1 MAVMGRGPTLV
12 LRYAD
17 VGVATYASLRVVGHR
32 DTTVTWVLDEPA
44 MATVYQLLADA
55 LPDPRPGES
64 IVDAV
69 ERGVTAGSFATAT
82 AEAHLAAVLG
92 EVLLPASAWR
102 LLAEQALAP
111 DAVVFVAPTARLA
124 QVPWS
129 VLAMPDDGR
138 RLVEVVDILFAA
150 PPNIANA
157 PRRPAPWRREGTP
170 LLILDP
176 RVPGQRPDSALGSV
190 LGRPDP
196 STPVA
201 RHFADVLA
209 RGQVLPHVGSAVELF
224 RRPQAD
230 RGWLAAQLRRQ
241 PNRLLFVGHASAAD
255 GDVGHADR
263 AAIHLAEAE
272 ALTAAELMASALP
285 MPARVALLAC
295 ASGGDYRF
303 DEATGL
309 VAAAILGGAV
319 LVTATLWSLP
329 TTAGY
334 RRFGGAATQ
343 SADPMAEVVVAVD
356 TAHEA
361 PEAGR
366 AVNAWQRAQLARWR
380 GGDVAAS
387 PLYWAALA
395 TFAVDGAR

>member
-1 MAVMGRGPTLV
+1 MAMTGGPTLV

-17 VGVATYASLRVVGHR
+17 VGVATYGSLRVVGRR
-32 DTTVTWVLDEPA
+32 DTTVTWVIEESA
-44 MATVYQLLADA
+44 MAAVHELLADA
-55 LPDPRPGES
+55 LPDPRAGES
-64 IVDAV
+64 VLDAV
-69 ERGVTAGSFATAT
+69 QRAVAAGSFATPA
-82 AEAHLAAVLG
+82 AERHLAGVLG
-92 EVLLPASAWR
+92 EALLSDAAWR
-102 LLAEQALAP
+102 LLAEQATTP
-111 DAVVFVAPTARLA
+111 DAVAFVAPTARLA

-129 VLAMPDDGR
+129 VLAMPTDGR
-138 RLVEVVDILFAA
+138 RLIDVIDILFAA

-157 PRRPAPWRREGTP
+157 PRRPAPWRSDEAP
-170 LLILDP
+170 LLVLDP

-196 STPVA
+196 ATPVA
-201 RHFADVLA
+201 RHFADMLSH
-209 RGQVLPHVGSAVELF
+209 RRVLPEVGAAVELF

-241 PNRLLFVGHASAAD
+241 PSRLLFVGHASVAD

-263 AAIHLAEAE
+263 AAIHLAEPE
-272 ALTAAELMASALP
+272 ALTAAELMASTLP

-334 RRFGGAATQ
+334 RRSCGAAGE
-343 SADPMAEVVVAVD
+343 SADPMAEVVIAVD

-361 PEAGR
+361 LEAGR
-366 AVNAWQRAQLARWR
+366 AVNAWQRAQLARW
-380 GGDVAAS
+380 GAGDVTAS

>member
-1 MAVMGRGPTLV
+1 MAVTGAGPILV

-17 VGVATYASLRVVGHR
+17 VGVATYGSLRVVGHR
-32 DTTVTWVLDEPA
+32 DTTVTWVIDESA
-44 MATVYQLLADA
+44 MTTVHDLLADA
-55 LPDPRPGES
+55 LPDPRAGEN
-64 IVDAV
+64 ILDAV
-69 ERGVTAGSFATAT
+69 ERAVAAGSFATPA
-82 AEAHLAAVLG
+82 AERHLAEVLG
-92 EVLLPASAWR
+92 ETLIPEPGWR
-102 LLAEQALAP
+102 LLTEQAATP
-111 DAVVFVAPTARLA
+111 DAVAFVAPTARLA

-129 VLAMPDDGR
+129 VLAMPADGR
-138 RLVEVVDILFAA
+138 RLIDVIDILFAA

-157 PRRPAPWRREGTP
+157 PRRPAPWRPDGAA
-170 LLILDP
+170 LLVLDP

-196 STPVA
+196 ATPVA
-201 RHFADVLA
+201 RHFADVLSH
-209 RGQVLPHVGSAVELF
+209 RRVLPEVGSAVELF

-230 RGWLAAQLRRQ
+230 RGWLAAQLRQQ
-241 PNRLLFVGHASAAD
+241 PSRLLFVGHASAAD

-263 AAIHLAEAE
+263 AAIHLAEPD
-272 ALTAAELMASALP
+272 ALTAAELMASTLP
-285 MPARVALLAC
+285 IPARVALLAC

-334 RRFGGAATQ
+334 RRFCGAAGE

-356 TAHEA
+356 TAHETH
-361 PEAGR
+361 EAGR
-366 AVNAWQRAQLARWR
+366 AVNAWQRAQLTRWR
-380 GGDVAAS
+380 AGDVTAS

>member
-1 MAVMGRGPTLV
+1 MAVTGGGPALV

-17 VGVATYASLRVVGHR
+17 VGVATYGSLRVVGRR
-32 DTTVTWVLDEPA
+32 DSTVTWVLDESA
-44 MATVYQLLADA
+44 MATVYELLADA
-55 LPDPRPGES
+55 LPDPRAGEN

-69 ERGVTAGSFATAT
+69 ERAVAAGSFASTP
-82 AEAHLAAVLG
+82 AEAHLAEVLG
-92 EVLLPASAWR
+92 EVLMPEPAWR
-102 LLAEQALAP
+102 LLTEQAATP
-111 DAVVFVAPTARLA
+111 GAVVFVAPTARLA

-138 RLVEVVDILFAA
+138 RVIDAVDVLFAA

-157 PRRPAPWRREGTP
+157 PRRPAPWRPDGAP
-170 LLILDP
+170 LLVLDP
-176 RVPGQRPDSALGSV
+176 RVPGQRPDSVLGSV

-196 STPVA
+196 ATPVT
-201 RHFADVLA
+201 RHFAEVLS
-209 RGQVLPHVGSAVELF
+209 RRRVLPEVGSAVELF

-241 PNRLLFVGHASAAD
+241 PSRLLFVGHASAAD

-263 AAIHLAEAE
+263 AAIHLAEPD

-334 RRFGGAATQ
+334 RRFCSGAAQ
-343 SADPMAEVVVAVD
+343 SADPMADVVVAVD

-366 AVNAWQRAQLARWR
+366 AVNAWQRAQLTRWR
-380 GGDVAAS
+380 AGDSTAS